1 MKQLLTK
8 VRLKPRTHELNA
20 KLAALDKS
28 QAVIEFDM
36 NGNILSANPNFCTTV
51 GYTLDEI
58 KGKHHSMFVDEQLKN
73 SMEYRQF
80 WESLRRG
87 EYQAAEYKRFGRN
100 GKEVWIQASYNP
112 IFGKDGK
119 PVKVVKY
126 ATETTSQKLQ
136 TADFQGQLNAI
147 KKSQAVIEF
156 NLDGT
161 ILNANENF
169 CGAVGYTLDEIKGK
183 HHSLFVDNDFKNS
196 AEYKKYWEALGRGE
210 YQAAQYR
217 RFGKGG
223 KEIWIQASYNPIFDP
238 SGKPYKVVKYAT
250 DITKQATLVNTVK
263 HSLSEIDKAL
273 SNALQQSS
281 SAAAAAVQTSANV
294 QMVASGAEELNA
306 SVQEISTSMTKS
318 RDATEKAAKQA
329 RDAEAATM
337 RLTQTAQAM
346 TSIVDLIQNIASQ
359 INLLSLNATIESAR
373 AGEAGRGFAVVAGE
387 VKNLAKQAADATEK
401 IGQEIA
407 GIQEISNAVAE
418 SLNTIKQSVEN
429 VREYVTGTAA
439 AVEEQS
445 AVSREMSSNM
455 QTASEAVA
463 TISVNLTEIEKS
475 TRMAGESMQDTK
487 KAAEALE

>member
-1 MKQLLTK
+1 MKQLLTRVK
-8 VRLKPRTHELNA
+8 AKPRTRELSA

-28 QAVIEFDM
+28 QAVIEFDLD
-36 NGNILSANPNFCTTV
+36 GNILNANPNFCATV

-58 KGKHHSMFVDEQLKN
+58 KGKHHSMFVDEPYRN

-80 WESLRRG
+80 WEALRRG
-87 EYQAAEYKRFGRN
+87 EFQTAEYKRFGRN
-100 GKEVWIQASYNP
+100 GKEIWIQASYNP

-119 PVKVVKY
+119 PFKVVKY
-126 ATETTSQKLQ
+126 ATETTKQKLQ

-156 NLDGT
+156 DLKGNVLG
-161 ILNANENF
+161 ANENF
-169 CGAVGYTLDEIKGK
+169 CSALGYALDEIKGK
-183 HHSLFVDNDFKNS
+183 HHSIFVDPEYKNS
-196 AEYKKYWEALGRGE
+196 VEYKQFWESLARGE
-210 YQAAQYR
+210 YQAAQYK

-223 KEIWIQASYNPIFDP
+223 REIWIQASYNPIFDP

-263 HSLSEIDKAL
+263 HSLFEIDKAL
-273 SNALQQSS
+273 NNASQQSS

-306 SVQEISTSMTKS
+306 SVQEISASMTKS
-318 RDATEKAAKQA
+318 RDATEKAFEQAKGA
-329 RDAEAATM
+329 EDATA
-337 RLTQTAQAM
+337 RLTATAQAM
-346 TSIVDLIQNIASQ
+346 TGIVDLIQNIASQ

-373 AGEAGRGFAVVAGE
+373 AGEAGKGFAVVAGE

-407 GIQEISNAVAE
+407 GIQDISGAVAE
-418 SLNTIKQSVEN
+418 SLGTIKQSVEN

-439 AVEEQS
+439 AVEEQA

-455 QTASEAVA
+455 QTAAEAVSS
-463 TISVNLTEIEKS
+463 ISVSMTEIEKS
-475 TRMAGESMQDTK
+475 MQTAGEFMRNTK